1 MSGRIPRQFI
11 DDLLVRVDIVDIID
25 SHVPL
30 KKMGANYSA
39 RCPFHNEKTPSFS
52 VNRNKQFFH
61 CFGCHASGNVISFL
75 MDFNHLTFVEAI
87 EELAT
92 FCGVE
97 IPYENQTNH
106 IEPQQKNKL
115 IDLQQLMQQIATFY
129 AQQLKQN
136 QHKDIAVEYLKGRG
150 ILGETARDFM
160 LGYAPED
167 WQILSSHFDTHLL
180 CEAGMLA
187 LKNDHYYERF
197 RQRIMFPIRN
207 KRGHIIGFG
216 GRILKDDPKQP
227 KYLNSPETPLFHKS
241 NEVYG
246 LYELLKK
253 NARPARI
260 LVVEGYMDVVTLAQ
274 YGIPYAVAALGT
286 SLSATQL
293 QLLFRS
299 TPEVILCFDGD
310 KAGKE
315 AAWRAMDA
323 VFSVIN
329 DNRQVRVLLL
339 PIEHDPDSLIRFEG
353 VEAFTQRIEGA
364 EVLSDYF
371 FAHFQETLNIGSIEG
386 RAKLVNHAKPY
397 LLKLAE
403 CFFKEMTLKKLQEL
417 SQFDISPTLEK
428 ETLTAAQSS
437 PKNQSSQ
444 KQTKNTRHSLER
456 LSLAMLVQ
464 YPKLIEKLQSNPID
478 WNTLDFSGIDIFK
491 AIVQTIADQKP
502 ETTAQLLEFYRDAPE
517 EKVLNALAALPI
529 LVPEKAVEAEFGG
542 ALNQFIVQAKQTRLE
557 KLLAQE
563 TAVGLNDHEK
573 EILRQ
578 LLLR

>member
-97 IPYENQTNH
+97 IPYENQTH
-106 IEPQQKNKL
+106 HTEPQQKNKL

-136 QHKDIAVEYLKGRG
+136 QHKDIAVDYLKGRG

-397 LLKLAE
+397 LLKLAD

>member
-136 QHKDIAVEYLKGRG
+136 QHKDIAVDYLKGRG

-397 LLKLAE
+397 LLKLAD

>member
-75 MDFNHLTFVEAI
+75 MDFNHLTFVETI

-136 QHKDIAVEYLKGRG
+136 QHKDIAIDYLKGRG

-397 LLKLAE
+397 LLKLAD

>member
-136 QHKDIAVEYLKGRG
+136 QHKDIAVDYLKGRG

-253 NARPARI
+253 NVRPARI

-397 LLKLAE
+397 LLKLAD